1 MLSNRPL
8 HIAVGVL
15 TALVIGAFALSTWR
29 DHHMSRIEAERE
41 LTEVVRLMEEH
52 TAAALHLA
60 NLQLS
65 RVVDLMGGRMP
76 NQLGGLADHDGLVRL
91 TRELPVADSAWVFDA
106 DGNMRATSYDLP
118 PRGLNVSDRAYY
130 TALREGAAGFIS
142 PLFWGRL
149 RREPFFA
156 VSRRIENS
164 KGAFVGGVQ
173 VSVKAAYF
181 TDFYR
186 SLSPEPG
193 AVFAI
198 YKDDG
203 SLVMRSVLPP
213 GQESFPKPQI
223 LLDHLAKAPAGVYQA
238 VTVYDEVERLWAYR
252 RIAGH
257 PMVVVTGLPVTR
269 VLAGWRERTLRN
281 GIIAT
286 VVLAAFLTIARL
298 LAHTLRREAALRGR
312 AEGLLAEK
320 EMLFQEIHH
329 RVKNNLQ
336 IIASF
341 LTMQAVH
348 SRDAATA
355 AAFEEA
361 LSRLQSMGLVH
372 QILYEQH
379 EATVVSMDAY
389 LRALGTTIGQTF
401 GAESRG
407 IAIEVAPSDTRLA
420 MDQAVPLALLANEA
434 LTNALKHAFPPG
446 QGGSIRMEL
455 AERDGALTF
464 TLADD
469 GIGMPEDAKSGL
481 GMTILSALAR
491 QLGGS
496 LEWDVGPGTR
506 LTVTVPV

>member
-1 MLSNRPL
+1 MPANRPL
-8 HIAVGVL
+8 RLAVSAL
-15 TALVIGAFALSTWR
+15 TALVLGAFALSTWR
-29 DHHMSRIEAERE
+29 DHDLSRREAERE
-41 LTEVVRLMEEH
+41 LTEIVRLMDEH
-52 TAAALHLA
+52 TGAALELA
-60 NLQLS
+60 NLLAL
-65 RVVDLMGGRMP
+65 RVCDIIGERAPRQVGG
-76 NQLGGLADHDGLVRL
+76 ADDHARLLRL
-91 TRELPVADSAWVFDA
+91 TRELPSVDSVWVFDA
-106 DGNMRATSYDLP
+106 DGAVRASSYDLP
-118 PRGLNVSDRAYY
+118 AGGFNVGDRPYY
-130 TALREGAAGFIS
+130 QALRDGAAGFIS

-149 RREPFFA
+149 RHEPFFA
-156 VSRRIENS
+156 VSRRLDHADGS
-164 KGAFVGGVQ
+164 FAGGIQ
-173 VSVKAAYF
+173 VSIKASYL

-186 SLSPEPG
+186 SLSSQPG

-203 SLVMRSVLPP
+203 SLVMRSVLPS
-213 GQESFPKPQI
+213 GQESFPTPTI
-223 LLDHLAKAPAGVYQA
+223 LLEHLGKAPSGTYQA
-238 VTVYDEVERLWAYR
+238 VTVYDDVDRLWAYR
-252 RIAGH
+252 RIEGKS
-257 PMVVVTGLPVTR
+257 MVVVTGVPMTQ

-286 VVLAAFLTIARL
+286 VVLAAFLTIARA
-298 LAHTLRREAALRGR
+298 LAETLRREATLRAR

-320 EMLFQEIHH
+320 DMLFQEIHH

-379 EATVVSMDAY
+379 EATEVSMEAY
-389 LRALGTTIGQTF
+389 LRALGCTIGQTF
-401 GAESRG
+401 GADSRG
-407 IAIEVAPSDTRLA
+407 ITIEVAPSDARLA

-446 QGGSIRMEL
+446 RCGSIHMEL
-455 AERDGALTF
+455 AERDGALAF
-464 TLADD
+464 SLADD
-469 GIGMPEDAKSGL
+469 GIGMPEGAKSGL

-491 QLGGS
+491 QLGGT
-496 LEWDVGPGTR
+496 LEWAIGPGTR